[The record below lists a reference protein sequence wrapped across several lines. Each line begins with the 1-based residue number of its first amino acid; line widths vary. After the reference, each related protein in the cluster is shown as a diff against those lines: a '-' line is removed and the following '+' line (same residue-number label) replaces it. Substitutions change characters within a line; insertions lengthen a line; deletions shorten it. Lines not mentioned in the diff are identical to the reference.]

1 MEAIVLAGGLG
12 TRLATRL
19 SGIPKAMA
27 PVGGRPFLEILL
39 KQVKRAGCARALL
52 SVGYL
57 HEVIEEHF
65 GTVFEGMQLEYMV
78 EETPLGTGGAIRRAL
93 EAANTEFVLALNGD
107 TFLNADYAAMLRFH
121 ADERAAFTI
130 AVTHQPDIARYGGV
144 VVRERRVVGFE
155 EKGRSGPGWIN
166 AGAYVLPKKME
177 WPAGLGE
184 KFSFERDFLE
194 REISGLRV
202 AAFEVD
208 GFFLDIGVPEDLD
221 RAQQELAGR

>member
-39 KQVKRAGCARALL
+39 KQVKRAGCERALL

-78 EETPLGTGGAIRRAL
+78 EETPLGTGGR
-93 EAANTEFVLALNGD
+93 NP
-107 TFLNADYAAMLRFH
+107 
-121 ADERAAFTI
+121 
-130 AVTHQPDIARYGGV
+130 Q
-144 VVRERRVVGFE
+144 
-155 EKGRSGPGWIN
+155 
-166 AGAYVLPKKME
+166 GA
-177 WPAGLGE
+177 
-184 KFSFERDFLE
+184 
-194 REISGLRV
+194 
-202 AAFEVD
+202 
-208 GFFLDIGVPEDLD
+208 
-221 RAQQELAGR
+221 